1 MREVVVD
8 ALTVEA
14 AREMHAAAGHALETL
29 LGDHAWEQAARIA
42 THLYEAGNRE
52 RAATYFAK
60 SGERRIEARQL
71 EAAARDYARAIELCD
86 TSRRDARELARWLRG
101 LATAVRFV
109 RAAPEATEMCER
121 ILARVDE
128 SKDDKL
134 RVTARVDA
142 GNILSALHKYDVAR
156 AHLAMAE
163 QIATSDEALVKQ
175 VLVAYGEQASRQGD
189 FKRTLELLERMQK
202 VEVEKG
208 QQQRIYTHLAQAH
221 GALGDRRAALAELDR
236 AEQVLPGDAAAA
248 CERQKVHALVE
259 YFSRDYRAAA
269 AAAEKAIDM
278 ARDLGLSYEVA
289 INLHNLGEFLVRSND
304 FPRAYGAIRQSV
316 GLCDEFGYERL
327 ANQNRMFLAFLDG
340 VAGDADAETA
350 LRTGIRY
357 AESNDFTWDAING
370 RWLLAQLF
378 QRRGAVAIARTELD
392 RLLTLARDAG
402 NRLVVDDCEDA
413 LRSLVS

>member
-1 MREVVVD
+1 
-8 ALTVEA
+8 
-14 AREMHAAAGHALETL
+14 
-29 LGDHAWEQAARIA
+29 
-42 THLYEAGNRE
+42 
-52 RAATYFAK
+52 
-60 SGERRIEARQL
+60 
-71 EAAARDYARAIELCD
+71 
-86 TSRRDARELARWLRG
+86 
-101 LATAVRFV
+101 
-109 RAAPEATEMCER
+109 MCER
-121 ILARVDE
+121 ILARVDD
-128 SKDDKL
+128 SGDLKL

-142 GNILSALHKYDVAR
+142 GNTLSALHKYEAAR
-156 AHLAMAE
+156 MHLATAE
-163 QIATSDEALVKQ
+163 QIAGKDEALVKQ

-189 FKRTLELLERMQK
+189 FKRTVELLERMQR
-202 VEVEKG
+202 VEVDKA

-221 GALGDRRAALAELDR
+221 GALGDRKAALAELER
-236 AEQVLPGDAAAA
+236 AEQLLAGDAAAA
-248 CERQKVHALVE
+248 CERQKVTALVE
-259 YFSRDYRAAA
+259 YFSRDFRSAA

-340 VAGDADAETA
+340 VAGDPEAETA

-370 RWLLAQLF
+370 RWLLAQFF
-378 QRRGAVAIARTELD
+378 QRRGAVAVARTELD
-392 RLLTLARDAG
+392 RLQALARTAG

-413 LRSLVS
+413 LRALVT